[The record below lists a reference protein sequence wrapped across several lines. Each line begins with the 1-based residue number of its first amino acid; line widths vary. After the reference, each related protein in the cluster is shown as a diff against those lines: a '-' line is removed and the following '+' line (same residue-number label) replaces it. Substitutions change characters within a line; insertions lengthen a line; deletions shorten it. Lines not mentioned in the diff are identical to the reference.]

1 MRSERWCSE
10 EKDLLSRT
18 MGTPTKEIRDDFYDR
33 IHTRLFR
40 RIGQELALAH
50 RVLDLGCG
58 NCDLVTFLRKAYRQR
73 VTGVDVSDGNPPRHD
88 DPSNKRAPMRCIKAN
103 AAHLAFLRDGSVDA
117 VVCTWA
123 LHEMDRRPDAV
134 AEAYRVLR
142 PGGEMLVVDFPRG
155 SLAQRLWDEDY
166 LTASEAGT
174 LLGEAGFVRVRAR
187 TIYKGQVIWA
197 VGFRPPNT
205 GTKA

>member
-1 MRSERWCSE
+1 MATLA
-10 EKDLLSRT
+10 KDV
-18 MGTPTKEIRDDFYDR
+18 PDDFYEK
-33 IHTRLFR
+33 IHGQLFR
-40 RIGQELALAH
+40 RIGRELALAH

-58 NCDLVTFLRKAYRQR
+58 NCDLVTFLRKVYQQR
-73 VTGVDVSDGNPPRHD
+73 VTGVDVSDGNLPRHD
-88 DPSNKRAPMRCIKAN
+88 DPSKSRAPMRCIKGN

-123 LHEMDRRPDAV
+123 LHEMDSRSDAV

-142 PGGEMLVVDFPRG
+142 PGGKMLIVDFPNG

-166 LTASEAGT
+166 LTPSEVGT

-187 TIYKGQVIWA
+187 TIHNGQVIWA
-197 VGFRPPNT
+197 VGLRPPNT